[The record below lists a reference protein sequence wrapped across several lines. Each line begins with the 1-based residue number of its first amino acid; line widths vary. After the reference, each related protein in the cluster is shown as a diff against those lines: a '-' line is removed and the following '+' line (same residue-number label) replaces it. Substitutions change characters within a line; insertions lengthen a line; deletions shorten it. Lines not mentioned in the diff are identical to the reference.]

1 MAGVDLAPMLRRLA
15 QLSDFQLGLA
25 YTGGILPSVLIREWA
40 AGHPYLDWLKFGAA
54 GLGLITISA
63 LITVVAFYRDDDL
76 LVTGILL
83 AGITGL
89 GTGVAL
95 AATVLIM
102 TGSIGAVTVLV
113 VGGFFAIV
121 LRLILLAP
129 IMAVAVWTA
138 RKFRRYLAPD
148 TLPGASQLGGGEA
161 A

>member
-54 GLGLITISA
+54 GLA